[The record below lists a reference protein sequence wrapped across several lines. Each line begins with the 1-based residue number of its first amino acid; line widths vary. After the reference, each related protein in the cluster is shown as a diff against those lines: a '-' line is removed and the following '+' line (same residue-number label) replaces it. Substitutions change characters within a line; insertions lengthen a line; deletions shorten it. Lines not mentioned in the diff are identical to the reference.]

1 MKKIRTSVLVSFVV
15 AFIGLVI
22 GVLLD
27 ELFDGT
33 DAFVFTIILPIVFV
47 VISMGAFILH
57 SIENNKWYLIKRAHR
72 YSSWFGLFGCCII
85 LLTRSN
91 KMLLDILL
99 ELNYTLIVNCTNTL
113 RLQLK
118 RRNINEKD
126 IKNIIYSKLYLLLL
140 LSDNVH

>member
-1 MKKIRTSVLVSFVV
+1 MKKISTAVLISLIVS
-15 AFIGLVI
+15 FIGLVI
-22 GVLLD
+22 GLLLD

-33 DAFVFTIILPIVFV
+33 DAFIFTIILPIVFV

-57 SIENNKWYLIKRAHR
+57 SIENKIWYLIKREHR
-72 YSSWFGLFGCCII
+72 YSSWFGLFWCCII